1 MLQKY
6 TAFCVFYENKN
17 ISIQVEFSDES
28 DTEANTQ
35 AEPKEKTDVP
45 KKRTTTRRAAQS
57 SKTAPDPPVEKVP
70 PAEKVPPKRQ
80 TRGKKST
87 AVARSTSS
95 EDDETLVCQP
105 ASTRRGRSRK
115 EPSRAEADS
124 VEEPDK
130 MRTIEEET
138 TDVLDISIEQLR
150 TSDTEAE
157 ENPASRKDIGV
168 YFVHMV
174 KHPNN

>member
-6 TAFCVFYENKN
+6 TGFCVFMKN
-17 ISIQVEFSDES
+17 IFLFNMSIQVEFSDES

-35 AEPKEKTDVP
+35 PEPKEKTDVL
-45 KKRTTTRRAAQS
+45 KKRTTTRRTAQN
-57 SKTAPDPPVEKVP
+57 SKTTPDP

-80 TRGKKST
+80 AKGKKST
-87 AVARSTSS
+87 AVPQATSS
-95 EDDETLVCQP
+95 EDEKTLVSQSAP
-105 ASTRRGRSRK
+105 TRRGRTRR
-115 EPSRAEADS
+115 ELSRAEADS

-138 TDVLDISIEQLR
+138 TEVLDISIEQLR
-150 TSDTEAE
+150 TSDTED
-157 ENPASRKDIGV
+157 NPASSKDIGV

-174 KHPNN
+174 KLEI